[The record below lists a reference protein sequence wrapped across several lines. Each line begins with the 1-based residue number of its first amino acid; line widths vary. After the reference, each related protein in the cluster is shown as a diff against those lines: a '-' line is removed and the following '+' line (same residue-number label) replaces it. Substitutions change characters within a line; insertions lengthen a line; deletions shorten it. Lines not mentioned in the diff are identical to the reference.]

1 MTRYLSGLCVAGLG
15 LCGGG
20 WLVVAAV
27 AFGGLDG
34 GDAVRVNLATG
45 AGLIVV
51 GCVTAVAWA
60 MAWRR
65 RMRADGVLGMRFAA
79 VSRRQA
85 RRNRRELTRDVRRAA
100 RSAKA
105 SAREAR
111 RRARRVP
118 RLADGGL
125 ADIGLAGGGLG
136 GSGLGGGGLGG
147 GMLADSGLPGS
158 GLSGGGLGEPRGWIG
173 GGRTGYAP
181 HGPARAGQGQA
192 APGTVEVLVE
202 LRTLRALLTP
212 LLEAAARE
220 PATPPAGEPAPPP
233 LPQRRPGEER
243 PGIPR
248 QRTEQAK
255 QAGQAQQAGQPEQA
269 DQDEQADQPEQAGQD
284 QQPAS
289 EAASEAAGPAAGLV
303 AGEGELL
310 RLADSEE
317 AWW

>member
-1 MTRYLSGLCVAGLG
+1 MMTRYLSGLCVAGLG
-15 LCGGG
+15 MCGGG
-20 WLVVAAV
+20 WLLVAAV
-27 AFGGLDG
+27 AFGGMDG
-34 GDAVRVNLATG
+34 GDAERVNLATG

-51 GCVTAVAWA
+51 GCVSAVAWVT
-60 MAWRR
+60 AWRR
-65 RMRADGVLGMRFAA
+65 RLRADGVLGERFGV

-100 RSAKA
+100 RSAKQA
-105 SAREAR
+105 AREAR
-111 RRARRVP
+111 RRASRFP

-125 ADIGLAGGGLG
+125 ADGGLAGLGLG
-136 GSGLGGGGLGG
+136 GDGLSGGGLGG
-147 GMLADSGLPGS
+147 GLLADSGLPGS

-192 APGTVEVLVE
+192 GPSTTEVLVE

-220 PATPPAGEPAPPP
+220 SASPPTGEPAPPP
-233 LPQRRPGEER
+233 LPRRQPGQER

-248 QRTEQAK
+248 QRADQA
-255 QAGQAQQAGQPEQA
+255 EQA
-269 DQDEQADQPEQAGQD
+269 DQPQPAGQGEQPVSEQADQPEPAEHD
-284 QQPAS
+284 EQPAS
-289 EAASEAAGPAAGLV
+289 EAAGQAGGLIAGD
-303 AGEGELL
+303 GELL
-310 RLADSEE
+310 RLADTEE

>member
-15 LCGGG
+15 MCGGG
-20 WLVVAAV
+20 WLLVAAV
-27 AFGGLDG
+27 AFGGMDG
-34 GDAVRVNLATG
+34 GDAERVNLATG
-45 AGLIVV
+45 TGLIVV
-51 GCVTAVAWA
+51 GCVSAVAWVT
-60 MAWRR
+60 AWRR
-65 RMRADGVLGMRFAA
+65 RLRADGVLGERFDT

-100 RSAKA
+100 RSAKQA
-105 SAREAR
+105 AREAR
-111 RRARRVP
+111 RRASRFP

-125 ADIGLAGGGLG
+125 ADGGRAGLG
-136 GSGLGGGGLGG
+136 GDGLTGGGLGG
-147 GMLADSGLPGS
+147 GLLADSGLPGS

-192 APGTVEVLVE
+192 GPSTTEVLVE

-220 PATPPAGEPAPPP
+220 PASSPTGEPALSP
-233 LPQRRPGEER
+233 LPRRQPGQER

-248 QRTEQAK
+248 QR
-255 QAGQAQQAGQPEQA
+255 A
-269 DQDEQADQPEQAGQD
+269 DQAEQADQPEPADRGEQPVSEQAD
-284 QQPAS
+284 QPEPAEHDEQPAS
-289 EAASEAAGPAAGLV
+289 EAAGQAGGLI

-310 RLADSEE
+310 RLADTEE

>member
-20 WLVVAAV
+20 WLVVAAE

-65 RMRADGVLGMRFAA
+65 RMRADGVLGARFAT

-125 ADIGLAGGGLG
+125 AGIGLAGGLG
-136 GSGLGGGGLGG
+136 GSGLSGGGLGG

-192 APGTVEVLVE
+192 APGAVEVLVE

-220 PATPPAGEPAPPP
+220 PASPPAGEPAPPP

-255 QAGQAQQAGQPEQA
+255 QAGQPEQADRPEQAAEQANQPEQA
-269 DQDEQADQPEQAGQD
+269 DQD
-284 QQPAS
+284 QQPAT
-289 EAASEAAGPAAGLV
+289 EAAGLA

>member
-20 WLVVAAV
+20 WLVVAVV
-27 AFGGLDG
+27 AFGGMNG
-34 GDAVRVNLATG
+34 GDAERVNLATG

-65 RMRADGVLGMRFAA
+65 RMRADGVLGERFAT

-136 GSGLGGGGLGG
+136 GSGLGGGG
-147 GMLADSGLPGS
+147 MLADSGLPGS

-192 APGTVEVLVE
+192 GPGTTEVLVE

-220 PATPPAGEPAPPP
+220 SASPPEGEPAPPP

-255 QAGQAQQAGQPEQA
+255 QAGQPQQAGQPEQA
-269 DQDEQADQPEQAGQD
+269 DRTEQADQDEQANQPEQADQGGQS
-284 QQPAS
+284 AS
-289 EAASEAAGPAAGLV
+289 EVAGPAAGLI

>member
-1 MTRYLSGLCVAGLG
+1 MMTRYLSGLCVAGLG
-15 LCGGG
+15 MCGGG
-20 WLVVAAV
+20 WLLVAAV
-27 AFGGLDG
+27 AFGGMDG
-34 GDAVRVNLATG
+34 GDAERVNLATG

-51 GCVTAVAWA
+51 GCVTAVAWV

-65 RMRADGVLGMRFAA
+65 RMRADGVLGERFDT

-100 RSAKA
+100 RSAKQA
-105 SAREAR
+105 AREAR
-111 RRARRVP
+111 RRASRFP

-125 ADIGLAGGGLG
+125 ADVGLAGLGLG
-136 GSGLGGGGLGG
+136 GDGVTGG

-192 APGTVEVLVE
+192 GPGTMEVLVE

-212 LLEAAARE
+212 LLEAAGRE
-220 PATPPAGEPAPPP
+220 SASPPEDEPAPPP
-233 LPQRRPGEER
+233 LPRRQPGQGG

-248 QRTEQAK
+248 RR
-255 QAGQAQQAGQPEQA
+255 AGQPEPA
-269 DQDEQADQPEQAGQD
+269 DQDEQPD
-284 QQPAS
+284 
-289 EAASEAAGPAAGLV
+289 SEAAGQAGGLV

-310 RLADSEE
+310 RLADTEE

>member
-1 MTRYLSGLCVAGLG
+1 MMTRYLSGLCVAGLG
-15 LCGGG
+15 MCGGG
-20 WLVVAAV
+20 WLLVAAV
-27 AFGGLDG
+27 AFGGMDG
-34 GDAVRVNLATG
+34 GDAERVNLATG

-51 GCVTAVAWA
+51 GCLTAVAWVT
-60 MAWRR
+60 AWRR
-65 RMRADGVLGMRFAA
+65 RMRADGVLGERFDT

-100 RSAKA
+100 RSAKQA
-105 SAREAR
+105 AREAR
-111 RRARRVP
+111 RRASRFP

-125 ADIGLAGGGLG
+125 ADVGLAGLGLG
-136 GSGLGGGGLGG
+136 SDGLTGGGL
-147 GMLADSGLPGS
+147 LADSGLPGS

-192 APGTVEVLVE
+192 GPSTTEVLVE

-220 PATPPAGEPAPPP
+220 SAPPPEGEPAPPP
-233 LPQRRPGEER
+233 LPRRQPGQER

-248 QRTEQAK
+248 QR
-255 QAGQAQQAGQPEQA
+255 AGQAERADRAERA
-269 DQDEQADQPEQAGQD
+269 DQSEPADQGEQPASERADQPEPTHQDEQPACEATGQAGGLI
-284 QQPAS
+284 
-289 EAASEAAGPAAGLV
+289 AAD
-303 AGEGELL
+303 GELL
-310 RLADSEE
+310 RLADTEE

>member
-1 MTRYLSGLCVAGLG
+1 MMTRYLSGLCVAGLG
-15 LCGGG
+15 VCGGG
-20 WLVVAAV
+20 WLLVAAA
-27 AFGGLDG
+27 AFGGMDG
-34 GDAVRVNLATG
+34 GDAQRVNLATG

-51 GCVTAVAWA
+51 GCVTALAWV

-65 RMRADGVLGMRFAA
+65 RMRADGVLGERFDTI
-79 VSRRQA
+79 SRRQA
-85 RRNRRELTRDVRRAA
+85 RRNRRELRRDVRHAA
-100 RSAKA
+100 RSAKQA
-105 SAREAR
+105 AREAR
-111 RRARRVP
+111 RRASRVP
-118 RLADGGL
+118 RLADGGF
-125 ADIGLAGGGLG
+125 ADGGLAGLGLVDGGLT
-136 GSGLGGGGLGG
+136 GGLGG

-192 APGTVEVLVE
+192 GPGTMEVLVE

-220 PATPPAGEPAPPP
+220 PASPPEPAGEPAPPP
-233 LPQRRPGEER
+233 LPQRQPGQAR

-248 QRTEQAK
+248 QRTEQAR
-255 QAGQAQQAGQPEQA
+255 QADQPEPADQDEQPASAQAGQPEPA
-269 DQDEQADQPEQAGQD
+269 DQDEQPAG
-284 QQPAS
+284 
-289 EAASEAAGPAAGLV
+289 EAAGQAGGLSE
-303 AGEGELL
+303 GEGELL